1 MNFVKALNSVSSQV
15 WAFIAMTMGAGFIL
29 HGSPEIGRELLMG
42 AFALFKTTAD
52 SQGANEKI

>member
-15 WAFIAMTMGAGFIL
+15 WAFMAMIMGAGFIV

-42 AFALFKTTAD
+42 AFALFRTSSDTQGD
-52 SQGANEKI
+52 SR